1 MPTPQPLVQQSDAV
15 KQARQQQRLALAALA
30 VGLGATAAVVAL
42 VVPQV
47 RRQVQ
52 RPETALLLRP
62 AAVDWLDEVIRSGAE
77 ETAQTPAPP
86 LQQSWQ
92 SPLLKAC
99 PAVDPALQQRL
110 LSMPVQVRSIQADP
124 SNYGERVSVDA
135 KGQRIDPTPAVIVL
149 HETVYSLS
157 SAVNTFTTPHPN
169 DANQAS
175 YHTLVGLNGEIVQ
188 VLDPSKRAY
197 GAGHSA
203 FDGRWVFTSK
213 HFSGSINNFAL
224 HVSLETP
231 PDGVHSG
238 GTHSGYTQKQYDALS
253 RVLADWMVRF
263 HIEPTAIT
271 THRHVDQGRARSD
284 PRSFAWPELQ
294 TRLTSLGLVC

>member
-1 MPTPQPLVQQSDAV
+1 MPTSQPLVQQPESLR
-15 KQARQQQRLALAALA
+15 QARLQQRLALAGLA
-30 VGLGATAAVVAL
+30 VGLGASVAL
-42 VVPQV
+42 VAVVLPQL
-47 RRQVQ
+47 RRQIQ
-52 RPETALLLRP
+52 KPSNALLLRP
-62 AAVDWLDEVIRSGAE
+62 AAVDWLDEVISAGAE
-77 ETAQTPAPP
+77 QTALTPAPP
-86 LQQSWQ
+86 LQQRWE

-110 LSMPVQVRSIQADP
+110 LSMPLQLSTIQADP
-124 SNYGERVSVDA
+124 SNYGERVAVDA

-169 DANQAS
+169 DDNQAS

-213 HFSGSINNFAL
+213 HFSGSLNNFAL

-231 PDGVHSG
+231 ADGVHSG
-238 GTHSGYTQKQYDALS
+238 QTHSGYTQKQYDALS

-263 HIEPTAIT
+263 HIKPTAIT

-294 TRLTSLGLVC
+294 KRLTSLGLVC